1 MKVYKVTDKEF
12 SEFGRVL
19 DEYDFTE
26 FVAALE
32 KCEAPADSVKYVASI
47 KELEELKIF
56 DEFKTRGF
64 AGLPIQIG
72 CTSGYCTVMNALEYR
87 KASEFDIATVDT
99 ILILGKRTDI
109 KEGKYD
115 TSLCKAF
122 LLPRGMGVEVYAT
135 SLHYAPMSVDGVPY
149 QVSVVLPKGTNLE
162 KPDFVPTCTEEEMC
176 CGANKWLLAHPDS
189 PEARSGRFIGLV
201 GKNYTIEDMEF

>member
-19 DEYDFTE
+19 YEYDFGE

-32 KCEAPADSVKYVASI
+32 KCEAPSDKVKYVASI
-47 KELEELKIF
+47 KELEDLKIF
-56 DEFKTRGF
+56 DEFKTKGF
-64 AGLPIQIG
+64 AGMPIQIG
-72 CTSGYCTVMNALEYR
+72 CTSGYCTTMNALEYH
-87 KASEFDIATVDT
+87 KASEFNIATVDT
-99 ILILGKRTDI
+99 ILILGKQTDI
-109 KEGKYD
+109 VDGKYD

-122 LLPRGMGVEVYAT
+122 FLPAWRPDKAM
-135 SLHYAPMSVDGVPY
+135 
-149 QVSVVLPKGTNLE
+149 NLE
-162 KPDFVPTCTEEEMC
+162 KPEFVPTCPEEEMC

-189 PEARSGRFIGLV
+189 PEAKQGRFIGLV